1 MVGIAFERKRLIS
14 EVERCF
20 FCRIG
25 IIPLHLLNLVID
37 SYERRQR
44 GAAEVNLT
52 ISPTLQRRNWKVTQI
67 PSFGLSR
74 TANCY
79 CDLLITRKNIITED
93 SPALTSS
100 GLITLGSR
108 Q

>member
-1 MVGIAFERKRLIS
+1 MAGIAFDRKRLIS
-14 EVERCF
+14 ELEQCF
-20 FCRIG
+20 FGRIG
-25 IIPLHLLNLVID
+25 IIPLNLLKMTSRDRKSSFSN
-37 SYERRQR
+37 QH
-44 GAAEVNLT
+44 
-52 ISPTLQRRNWKVTQI
+52 RNWKVTQI

-79 CDLLITRKNIITED
+79 CDLLITSKNIMTED
-93 SPALTSS
+93 PPALTSS

>member
-37 SYERRQR
+37 SYERRQI

-52 ISPTLQRRNWKVTQI
+52 ISPT
-67 PSFGLSR
+67 
-74 TANCY
+74 
-79 CDLLITRKNIITED
+79 
-93 SPALTSS
+93 
-100 GLITLGSR
+100 
-108 Q
+108 

>member
-1 MVGIAFERKRLIS
+1 MVGIAFDRKRLIS
-14 EVERCF
+14 EVEGCF

-52 ISPTLQRRNWKVTQI
+52 ISPT
-67 PSFGLSR
+67 
-74 TANCY
+74 
-79 CDLLITRKNIITED
+79 
-93 SPALTSS
+93 
-100 GLITLGSR
+100 
-108 Q
+108 